1 MMITKRTV
9 YETSDGKTFASQEEA
24 ALHATRVLEERV
36 EEAETAIV
44 KSYEFLKQYHD
55 PASLK
60 THPVLATIRNM
71 PGEIRRYL
79 DAQDS
84 LERLLD

>member
-1 MMITKRTV
+1 MITKRTV
-9 YETSDGKTFASQEEA
+9 YETSDGKTFSSDVEA
-24 ALHATRVLEERV
+24 KLHATRVLEERV

-44 KSYEFLKQYHD
+44 KSFEFLKSYHD
-55 PASLK
+55 AADRR

-71 PGEIRRYL
+71 PNEIRRYL

-84 LERLLD
+84 LDSLLE